1 MTLLISHPA
10 ALAYDSFAPFYDHYT
25 HDYQHDAWLGSIEAI
40 ALSHGLM
47 GRRLLDVGCGTGKSF
62 LPMLERG
69 YEVTACD
76 ISPGMVERARERTAG
91 TGADV
96 LLADA
101 RSLPDIG
108 PFDLVTSLDD
118 ALNYLLTEEDL
129 AAAFAGVARNL
140 RPGGLFVFDLNTLHC
155 YRSYFSRDAADE
167 VGGVFFC
174 WRGEGETDA
183 IRPGA
188 VVRSVIEVFAEDG
201 DRRWERSSIT
211 HVQRHHPPND
221 VERLLTEAGLE
232 LVDRRGQIAGPQLDP
247 VGDEDV
253 HIKLN
258 YFARR
263 LPHDTEPAESGRGWG
278 T

>member
-1 MTLLISHPA
+1 MTLLTYDPA
-10 ALAYDSFAPFYDHYT
+10 GLAYDTFAPFYDDYT

-40 ALSHGLM
+40 ALDHGLT

-62 LPMLERG
+62 LPMLGRG
-69 YEVTACD
+69 YDVTACD
-76 ISPGMVERARERTAG
+76 ISPGMVERARKRTA
-91 TGADV
+91 
-96 LLADA
+96 
-101 RSLPDIG
+101 
-108 PFDLVTSLDD
+108 VTSLDD

-140 RPGGLFVFDLNTLHC
+140 RPGGLFVFDLNTLRC
-155 YRSYFSRDAADE
+155 YRSYFTRDAAEE

-174 WRGEGETDA
+174 WRGAGETEA

-188 VVRSVIEVFAEDG
+188 IVRSVVEVFAEDG
-201 DRRWERSSIT
+201 DSRWERSSIA
-211 HVQRHHPPND
+211 HVQRHHPPD
-221 VERLLTEAGLE
+221 EVERLLANAGLE
-232 LVDRRGQIAGPQLDP
+232 LVDRRGQVAGPQLDP

-263 LPHDTEPAESGRGWG
+263 LPHDTAPARNGRGWDS
-278 T
+278 